1 MRTISRQQQG
11 FTLIELVIVIIILG
25 LLAATALPRF
35 LNVTERAED
44 VSVEGIA
51 GGYASAVG
59 LVRAGWEIAGRPNNN
74 VATNQTRVDY
84 DGTFIGVDGTVG
96 YPSGDPT
103 ADTRVTAVD
112 ADDCIYLLNNLFQG
126 NTATVSDTFNA
137 NDDFFTRTSTNSDSQ
152 IVCEYHQTAG
162 LAAAPA
168 AGVGASNG
176 FTYTPANGN
185 VLSFLNKPN

>member
-51 GGYASAVG
+51 GGFASAVG
-59 LVRAGWEIAGRPNNN
+59 LVRAGWEIEGRPNNN
-74 VATNQTRVDY
+74 VAANQTRVDY

-96 YPSGDPT
+96 FPSGDPT

-112 ADDCIYLLNNLFQG
+112 ANDCEYLLNNLFQG
-126 NTATVSDTFNA
+126 NTATVSDTFSTN
-137 NDDFFTRTSTNSDSQ
+137 NDFFTRTSTNAESQ
-152 IVCEYHQTAG
+152 TVCEYHQTTG

-176 FTYTPANGN
+176 FTYTPATGN

>member
-1 MRTISRQQQG
+1 MRTISKQQQG

-74 VATNQTRVDY
+74 VATNQTRVSY
-84 DGTFIGVDGTVG
+84 DNVFIGVDGTLG
-96 YPSGDPT
+96 YPSGDPA
-103 ADTRVTAVD
+103 ADTRASVVD
-112 ADDCIYLLNNLFQG
+112 ETDCIYLLSNLFQG
-126 NTATVSDTFNA
+126 NNITASATFSTSA
-137 NDDFFTRTSTNSDSQ
+137 DFFVRATDD
-152 IVCEYHQTAG
+152 VCEYHQTAG
-162 LAAAPA
+162 LGAAPA
-168 AGVGASNG
+168 AGITTTNG
-176 FTYTPANGN
+176 FTYAPETGN
-185 VLSFLNKPN
+185 VLSFLNKSN

>member
-74 VATNQTRVDY
+74 VAANQTRVEY
-84 DGTFIGVDGTVG
+84 DDVFIGVDGTIG

-103 ADTRVTAVD
+103 ASTLATTVD
-112 ADDCIYLLNNLFQG
+112 AADCVYLFNNLFQQAG
-126 NTATVSDTFNA
+126 IATVNTTFDA
-137 NDDFFTRTSTNSDSQ
+137 TDDFFVRAAAN
-152 IVCEYHQTAG
+152 VCEYHQTAG

-168 AGVGASNG
+168 AGTAATNG
-176 FTYTPANGN
+176 FTYAPATGN

>member
-35 LNVTERAED
+35 LNVSQKAED

-51 GGYASAVG
+51 GGFASAVG
-59 LVRAGWEIAGRPNNN
+59 LVRAGWEIAGRPKDNL
-74 VATNQTRVDY
+74 ATNQTRVAY
-84 DGTFIGVDGTVG
+84 DNVFIGVDGSIG
-96 YPSGDPT
+96 YPSGNPA
-103 ADTRVTAVD
+103 ADTRASAVD
-112 ADDCIYLLNNLFQG
+112 SADCAYLFTNLFQQAG
-126 NTATVSDTFNA
+126 AATVDSTFDV
-137 NDDFFTRTSTNSDSQ
+137 NDDFFARAAAN
-152 IVCEYHQTAG
+152 VCEYHQTFG

-168 AGVGASNG
+168 AGTLATNG
-176 FTYTPANGN
+176 FTYEPATGN